1 MQLEVDCMYI
11 FPLSLLFFVQ
21 SIDLT
26 SSFIRF
32 FVRHDAK
39 KKQFCLLFN
48 QTSSFVHSFIHSFI
62 QHGSK
67 ELFFLSPLLP
77 SAISHSK
84 LTPSSPQNLSPNPE
98 SPYNNSSTPQSNAAA
113 AAASAAAAAADDHVV
128 EESTPSVDFSTPK
141 SKPQYPISTPSN
153 PRKTVHHLVD
163 EFSRTPTLSRLLCE
177 RLQSEKVRRGWNW
190 VLGGRCE
197 LWRRGG
203 RGYLLLKD
211 WWWWW
216 FCSRQRALLLGGG
229 IVMLLRSSGAMWR
242 VRELLRFREAW
253 FS

>member
-1 MQLEVDCMYI
+1 MAV
-11 FPLSLLFFVQ
+11 VVH
-21 SIDLT
+21 SI
-26 SSFIRF
+26 
-32 FVRHDAK
+32 K
-39 KKQFCLLFN
+39 P
-48 QTSSFVHSFIHSFI
+48 SSFVHSFIRSFI
-62 QHGSK
+62 HPTWQQRTFVPVLVIANH
-67 ELFFLSPLLP
+67 L
-77 SAISHSK
+77 SHSN

-98 SPYNNSSTPQSNAAA
+98 SPCNNSSTPQSNAAA
-113 AAASAAAAAADDHVV
+113 AAASAAAAAADDHVVVV

-163 EFSRTPTLSRLLCE
+163 EFSRMPTLSRLLCE

-190 VLGGRCE
+190 VRGGRCE

-211 WWWWW
+211 CWWW
-216 FCSRQRALLLGGG
+216 FCWRQRVSLLGGG
-229 IVMLLRSSGAMWR
+229 IVMLLRSSAAMWR

>member
-1 MQLEVDCMYI
+1 MFAVVVLH
-11 FPLSLLFFVQ
+11 
-21 SIDLT
+21 SIKP
-26 SSFIRF
+26 SSFI
-32 FVRHDAK
+32 HS
-39 KKQFCLLFN
+39 LI
-48 QTSSFVHSFIHSFI
+48 HSFIHSTW
-62 QHGSK
+62 QQRT
-67 ELFFLSPLLP
+67 FLLALVI
-77 SAISHSK
+77 AISHLSHSN
-84 LTPSSPQNLSPNPE
+84 LIPSSPQNLSPNPE
-98 SPYNNSSTPQSNAAA
+98 SPCNNSSTPQSNAAA
-113 AAASAAAAAADDHVV
+113 AASAAAAADDHVV
-128 EESTPSVDFSTPK
+128 VEESTPSVGSSTPK

-177 RLQSEKVRRGWNW
+177 RLQMRKVRRGWNW

-197 LWRRGG
+197 WWRRGG

>member
-1 MQLEVDCMYI
+1 MFAVVVLH
-11 FPLSLLFFVQ
+11 
-21 SIDLT
+21 SI
-26 SSFIRF
+26 
-32 FVRHDAK
+32 K
-39 KKQFCLLFN
+39 P
-48 QTSSFVHSFIHSFI
+48 SSFVHSFIHSFI

-67 ELFFLSPLLP
+67 ELFFLFSSLP
-77 SAISHSK
+77 SAISLSK

-98 SPYNNSSTPQSNAAA
+98 SPCNNSSTPQSNAAA
-113 AAASAAAAAADDHVV
+113 AAAASAASAADDHVVVV
-128 EESTPSVDFSTPK
+128 EESTPSVDFSPPK

-153 PRKTVHHLVD
+153 PRKTVHHLGD

-177 RLQSEKVRRGWNW
+177 RLQMRKVRRGWNW
-190 VLGGRCE
+190 VLGGRGE
-197 LWRRGG
+197 WWRRGG

-211 WWWWW
+211 CWWW

-242 VRELLRFREAW
+242 VRGLLRFREAW

>member
-26 SSFIRF
+26 SSFIPF
-32 FVRHDAK
+32 FVRHDG
-39 KKQFCLLFN
+39 CCCSFN
-48 QTSSFVHSFIHSFI
+48 RTLVIRSLVHSFIHSTW
-62 QHGSK
+62 QQRT
-67 ELFFLSPLLP
+67 FLLVLII
-77 SAISHSK
+77 ASHLSLSN

-98 SPYNNSSTPQSNAAA
+98 SPCNNSSTPQSNAAA
-113 AAASAAAAAADDHVV
+113 SAAADDHVVVV
-128 EESTPSVDFSTPK
+128 EESTPSVDSSTPK

-177 RLQSEKVRRGWNW
+177 RLQMRKVRRGWNW

-197 LWRRGG
+197 WWRRGG

-211 WWWWW
+211 CWWWWW
-216 FCSRQRALLLGGG
+216 FCWRRRASLLGDG

>member
-11 FPLSLLFFVQ
+11 FPLSLLFFC
-21 SIDLT
+21 SINR
-26 SSFIRF
+26 SG
-32 FVRHDAK
+32 FV
-39 KKQFCLLFN
+39 
-48 QTSSFVHSFIHSFI
+48 VHSFLRSTCLLLLFFIPSDFVIRSLVHSFFHSTWQQRTSVLVLVI
-62 QHGSK
+62 ACH
-67 ELFFLSPLLP
+67 LS
-77 SAISHSK
+77 SN

-98 SPYNNSSTPQSNAAA
+98 SPCNNSSTPQSNAAA
-113 AAASAAAAAADDHVV
+113 AAFAAAAADDDHVVVV

-177 RLQSEKVRRGWNW
+177 RLQMRKVRRGWNW

-197 LWRRGG
+197 WWRRGG

-216 FCSRQRALLLGGG
+216 WFCCWRRRALLLGGG

>member
-1 MQLEVDCMYI
+1 MQLKVDCMYI

-26 SSFIRF
+26 SSFIPF

-39 KKQFCLLFN
+39 KQLCLLFN
-48 QTSSFVHSFIHSFI
+48 QTLVIRSLVRSFIHLTW
-62 QHGSK
+62 QQRT
-67 ELFFLSPLLP
+67 FLLVLVI
-77 SAISHSK
+77 ASHLSLSN
-84 LTPSSPQNLSPNPE
+84 LTTSSPQNLSPNPE
-98 SPYNNSSTPQSNAAA
+98 SPCNNSSTPQSN

-128 EESTPSVDFSTPK
+128 VVEESTPSVGSSTPK

-177 RLQSEKVRRGWNW
+177 RLQMRKVRRGWNW

-197 LWRRGG
+197 WWRRGG
-203 RGYLLLKD
+203 RGYLLPKD
-211 WWWWW
+211 CWWWWW
-216 FCSRQRALLLGGG
+216 FCCWRRRALLLGGG

>member
-1 MQLEVDCMYI
+1 MFAVVVLH
-11 FPLSLLFFVQ
+11 
-21 SIDLT
+21 SI
-26 SSFIRF
+26 
-32 FVRHDAK
+32 K
-39 KKQFCLLFN
+39 P
-48 QTSSFVHSFIHSFI
+48 SSFVHSFIRSFIHSFNMPAKNFCSCPRYC
-62 QHGSK
+62 H
-67 ELFFLSPLLP
+67 LP
-77 SAISHSK
+77 SLTSN

-98 SPYNNSSTPQSNAAA
+98 SPCNNSSTPQSNAAA
-113 AAASAAAAAADDHVV
+113 AAAADDHVVVV

-141 SKPQYPISTPSN
+141 SKPQYPILTPSN

-197 LWRRGG
+197 WWRRGG

-211 WWWWW
+211 CWWWWW
-216 FCSRQRALLLGGG
+216 FCCWRRRVLLLGGG
-229 IVMLLRSSGAMWR
+229 IVMLPRSSGAMWR
-242 VRELLRFREAW
+242 VRELLRFREGW

>member
-11 FPLSLLFFVQ
+11 FPLSLLVFVQ

-32 FVRHDAK
+32 FVRHV
-39 KKQFCLLFN
+39 CCCCSSFN
-48 QTSSFVHSFIHSFI
+48 QTLVIGSLVHSFIHSTC
-62 QHGSK
+62 QQRT
-67 ELFFLSPLLP
+67 FLLVLVI
-77 SAISHSK
+77 AICHLSHSN
-84 LTPSSPQNLSPNPE
+84 LIPSSPQNLSPNPE
-98 SPYNNSSTPQSNAAA
+98 SPCNNSSTPQSNAAA
-113 AAASAAAAAADDHVV
+113 AAAADDHVVVV

-141 SKPQYPISTPSN
+141 SKPQYPTAKPSN

-177 RLQSEKVRRGWNW
+177 RLQMRKVRRGWNW

-197 LWRRGG
+197 WWRRGG
-203 RGYLLLKD
+203 RGYLLPKD
-211 WWWWW
+211 CWWW
-216 FCSRQRALLLGGG
+216 FCWRQRVSLLGGG

>member
-1 MQLEVDCMYI
+1 MFAVVVLH
-11 FPLSLLFFVQ
+11 
-21 SIDLT
+21 SIRPRH
-26 SSFIRF
+26 SFTR
-32 FVRHDAK
+32 
-39 KKQFCLLFN
+39 
-48 QTSSFVHSFIHSFI
+48 SFIHSFNI
-62 QHGSK
+62 AAKNFSSCPRHCH
-67 ELFFLSPLLP
+67 LP
-77 SAISHSK
+77 SLSSN

-98 SPYNNSSTPQSNAAA
+98 SPCNNSSTPQSNAAA
-113 AAASAAAAAADDHVV
+113 AADDHVVV

-177 RLQSEKVRRGWNW
+177 RLRTEKVRRGWNW

-197 LWRRGG
+197 WWRRGG

-211 WWWWW
+211 CWWWWRW
-216 FCSRQRALLLGGG
+216 FFCSRRRALLLGGG
-229 IVMLLRSSGAMWR
+229 IVMLLRSSGATWR

>member
-1 MQLEVDCMYI
+1 M
-11 FPLSLLFFVQ
+11 FAFVVH
-21 SIDLT
+21 SI
-26 SSFIRF
+26 RP
-32 FVRHDAK
+32 
-39 KKQFCLLFN
+39 
-48 QTSSFVHSFIHSFI
+48 SSFVHSFIHSFI

-67 ELFFLSPLLP
+67 ELFFLSSLLP
-77 SAISHSK
+77 SAISHSN

-98 SPYNNSSTPQSNAAA
+98 SPYNNSSTPQSNAAS
-113 AAASAAAAAADDHVV
+113 ASAAAADDHVV
-128 EESTPSVDFSTPK
+128 VVVEESTPSVNFSTPK

-153 PRKTVHHLVD
+153 PRKTVHHLGD

-177 RLQSEKVRRGWNW
+177 RLQMRKVRRGWNW

-197 LWRRGG
+197 WWRRGG

-216 FCSRQRALLLGGG
+216 WFCCWRRRASLLGDG